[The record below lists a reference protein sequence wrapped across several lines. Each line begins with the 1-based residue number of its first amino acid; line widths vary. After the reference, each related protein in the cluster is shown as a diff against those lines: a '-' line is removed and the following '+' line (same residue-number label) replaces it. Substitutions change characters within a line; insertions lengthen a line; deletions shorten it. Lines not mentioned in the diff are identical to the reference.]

1 MNADLIKETN
11 TGYEFLDPAFEKWF
25 SRKFLR

>member
-1 MNADLIKETN
+1 MNADMIQETD

-25 SRKFLR
+25 SNNFLN